1 MECVDMKKTN
11 VDSKEKI
18 NIKKKKHNFGEKVI
32 KVILFIFA
40 MISVFTT
47 IGIVA
52 ILLKETVGFF
62 QEVSIVEFL
71 TGTEWTALFS
81 PPKFGVLPLLSG
93 TLLISILSSVIAI
106 PIGLGSAIYL
116 SEYASDKTRKLLK
129 PVLEVLAGIP
139 TIVYG
144 YFALTF
150 ITPLIRNIFPSAN
163 VFNALSASIAVGIM
177 IIPMVSSLSEDAMKA
192 VPDSLRHGAYAL
204 GCTKLE
210 VSTKVVIPAALSSI
224 IASFVL
230 AVSRAIGET
239 MIVSLAA
246 GSTPN
251 LTANPLESIQTM
263 TAFIV
268 QVASG
273 DVTHGG
279 LIYKTIFA
287 VGMLLFVI
295 TLLMNIISRYIIKRF
310 REEY

>member
-1 MECVDMKKTN
+1 MKKTN

>member
-1 MECVDMKKTN
+1 MECVDMKKTK

>member
-1 MECVDMKKTN
+1 MECVDMKKVN
-11 VDSKEKI
+11 VKNKEKMS
-18 NIKKKKHNFGEKVI
+18 IKKRKNFGEKII
-32 KVILFIFA
+32 KSILFIFA

-47 IGIVA
+47 IGIVT
-52 ILLKETVGFF
+52 ILLKETIGFF
-62 QEVSIVEFL
+62 QEVSLLEFL
-71 TGTEWTALFS
+71 TGTEWTALFN
-81 PPKFGVLPLLSG
+81 PPKFGVLPLLGG
-93 TLLISILSSVIAI
+93 TLLISLLASIIAI
-106 PIGLGSAIYL
+106 PIGLASAIFL
-116 SEYASDKTRKLLK
+116 SEYASERTRNILK

-150 ITPLIRNIFPSAN
+150 ITPLIRTIFPSAN

-210 VSTKVVIPAALSSI
+210 VATKVVFPAALSSI

-230 AVSRAIGET
+230 AISRAIGET

-295 TLLMNIISRYIIKRF
+295 TLLMNIVSRYIIKRF

>member
-1 MECVDMKKTN
+1 MECVDMKKTSAR
-11 VDSKEKI
+11 SKGKMKL
-18 NIKKKKHNFGEKVI
+18 NKRRNNFGEQVI
-32 KVILFIFA
+32 KIILFLFA
-40 MISVFTT
+40 MMSVFTT

-62 QEVSIVEFL
+62 NEVSILEFL
-71 TGTEWTALFS
+71 TGTEWTALFN
-81 PPKFGVLPLLSG
+81 PPKFGVLPLLGG
-93 TLLISILSSVIAI
+93 TLLISLLSSVIAI

-150 ITPLIRNIFPSAN
+150 LTPLIRNIFPSAN

-239 MIVSLAA
+239 MIVTLAA

-295 TLLMNIISRYIIKRF
+295 TLLMNIVSRYIIKRF